1 MSADLSQSQAGDSLQ
16 GVLRTRGKRSIA
28 SVLLRFMTR
37 KPLGAAGGIVIVSLV
52 FVAIMAPLLAPFD
65 PYAHNIPERMEPP
78 STGHWVGT
86 DIFGRDQLSRI
97 IYGSRVS
104 LYVGLGAVILSSGL
118 GLVLGVMSAYRGG
131 KFDLTIQRLVD
142 TMMGF
147 PSIVLVLVM
156 VVALQPSLNTV
167 TFAIAVNALPRF
179 IRLSRSAA
187 LSVKEEVYVLS
198 ARALGASSTRIMFQH
213 IIPNSLAPLFVLATG
228 LLGSAIVIEAGL
240 SFLGLGVPPPQPS
253 WGNMLQS
260 AAREH
265 MEIASWLAIY
275 PGIALAS
282 VTFAFAV
289 FGDALRDVL
298 DPRLRGR

>member
-16 GVLRTRGKRSIA
+16 GVLRTRGKRPIA

-52 FVAIMAPLLAPFD
+52 FIAIMAPLLAPFD

-78 STGHWVGT
+78 SAGHWLGT

-97 IYGSRVS
+97 IFGSRVS
-104 LYVGLGAVILSSGL
+104 LYVGLGAVVLSSGL
-118 GLVLGVMSAYRGG
+118 GLVLGVMSAYWGG
-131 KFDLTIQRLVD
+131 KFDLIIQRLVD

-167 TFAIAVNALPRF
+167 TFAIAVNATPRF

-298 DPRLRGR
+298 DPRLRSR